1 MRPMLGLVQLEIGVK
16 IVAIRILIPRAWG
29 GNVEGEA
36 VVVLLPKIDHIGLG
50 LLYVIEYHPG
60 VTSNGDS

>member
-16 IVAIRILIPRAWG
+16 IVAIGILIPRAWG

-36 VVVLLPKIDHIGLG
+36 VVVLLPKINHIGLG
-50 LLYVIEYHPG
+50 LLYVTEYHPG